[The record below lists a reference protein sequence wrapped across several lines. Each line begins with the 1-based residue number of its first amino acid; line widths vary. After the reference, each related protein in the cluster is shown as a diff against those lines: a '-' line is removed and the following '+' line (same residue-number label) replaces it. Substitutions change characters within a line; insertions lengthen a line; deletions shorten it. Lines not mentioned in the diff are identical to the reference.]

1 MSSEEILKEIQKTYL
16 TLTGN
21 SYGALIKHREMTHVL
36 GETNGETFQYFEE
49 IQKIKGSGQYRF
61 KIFVDDRTIV
71 LFEPLC

>member
-21 SYGALIKHREMTHVL
+21 NYGALIKHREMTHVL
-36 GETNGETFQYFEE
+36 GDRHGEAFQYFEE
-49 IQKIKGSGQYRF
+49 IQKLKGSGQYRF
-61 KIFVDDRTIV
+61 KVFVDDRSIA